1 MAGEAETE
9 SGSGGLAWAS
19 AAVNVSNIFM
29 RAARMLGRSVPPG
42 IVRSGAH
49 LGNAATVAAVAYE
62 VYTEDGLKHKT
73 KRAAAGLAVSG
84 VNIGL
89 GTAAA
94 TAGETAA
101 LTGVAGATGAGVMA
115 AATPVVLSVAA
126 TVATAKVADLS
137 IKNHRAYE
145 ALDRDVARDAAA
157 QKIRRTADGDNRK
170 PSILD
175 YKHMGAMGGVTARLR
190 DDALHVSIPV
200 ERYAG
205 SGRIKNLTAIDMTD
219 PQNLGEYER
228 ALHEEIEHQQAIM
241 SANDSVLP
249 RWMRHGDSVEQY
261 NFADGEL
268 QNLLGAK
275 DELALFRQEVQ
286 RYDERVANV
295 AGGDTTPALD
305 RHDSAPGSKGKAAHG
320 FNNAVAGVSGT
331 QASSHSPEQTASA
344 PTRPSHPVT
353 PG

>member
-1 MAGEAETE
+1 M
-9 SGSGGLAWAS
+9 
-19 AAVNVSNIFM
+19 NVSNIFM
-29 RAARMLGRSVPPG
+29 RAAKTLGRSVPPG

-62 VYTEDGLKHKT
+62 VYEENGLKHKT
-73 KRAAAGLAVSG
+73 ERAAAGLAVSG

-94 TAGETAA
+94 TAGESAA
-101 LTGVAGATGAGVMA
+101 LTGVAGATGAGVVA
-115 AATPVVLSVAA
+115 AAAPVVLSVAA

-145 ALDRDVARDAAA
+145 ALDRDVAKDAAA
-157 QKIRRTADGDNRK
+157 LKVRRTADGDNRK

-175 YKHMGAMGGVTARLR
+175 YKHMGAMGGVTARMR

-205 SGRIKNLTAIDMTD
+205 SGRIKNLNAIDMTD
-219 PQNLGEYER
+219 SQNLAEYER
-228 ALHEEIEHQQAIM
+228 ALNEEIEHQRAIM
-241 SANDSVLP
+241 NANDSVLP
-249 RWMRHGDSVEQY
+249 RWMRHGESVEQY

-275 DELALFRQEVQ
+275 EELALFRQDVQ
-286 RYDERVANV
+286 RYTERVANG
-295 AGGDTTPALD
+295 ASGNPTQAAAAHDPA
-305 RHDSAPGSKGKAAHG
+305 SGSKGNASPG
-320 FNNAVAGVSGT
+320 FNAAVAGVAATPVPG
-331 QASSHSPEQTASA
+331 SPADKTAPLRARLSRPVA
-344 PTRPSHPVT
+344 PA
-353 PG
+353 